1 MNEIM
6 LIKLVTKMNEKNAR
20 SNQPTNHKINK
31 LSTFYAQHSWKYYKK
46 GAMTWN
52 SDVRL

>member
-6 LIKLVTKMNEKNAR
+6 LTKLVTTMNEKNAR
-20 SNQPTNHKINK
+20 SNQPKTIKYINYPPSM
-31 LSTFYAQHSWKYYKK
+31 LNIYKQ

-52 SDVRL
+52 SGVRL